1 MITVEK
7 IESIVGEYITGSEV
21 FIVDVKVSSQNVI
34 EVLVDS
40 NAGIDI
46 SYCAELSKHIE
57 SFFDRDKEDF
67 ELTVASAGI
76 SEPFK
81 KLAQYKKFE
90 GREVEVK
97 LADGSKLI
105 GTMIDVTDSGFVV
118 TYETKELVEGK
129 KRKQIVEKRSDLLY
143 ADLKSTRLVI
153 KF

>member
-1 MITVEK
+1 MISVEK
-7 IESIVGEYITGSEV
+7 IESIVGDYIAGSEV
-21 FIVDVKVSSQNVI
+21 FIVDVSVSNQNII

-40 NAGIDI
+40 TEGIQI

-57 SFFDRDKEDF
+57 SFFDRDKDDF

-90 GREVEVK
+90 GSEVEVK
-97 LADGSKLI
+97 LADGAKMV
-105 GTMIDVTDSGFVV
+105 GTMIDVNEDGFTI
-118 TYETKELVEGK
+118 TYQTKELVEGK
-129 KRKQIVEKRSDLLY
+129 KRKQIIDKSEAMLY
-143 ADLKSTRLVI
+143 KDIKSTRLVI

>member
-21 FIVDVKVSSQNVI
+21 FIVDVKVSNQNVI

-40 NAGIDI
+40 NVGIDI

-105 GTMIDVTDSGFVV
+105 GTMIDVTDSGFAV

-129 KRKQIVEKRSDLLY
+129 KRKQIVEKRADLLY